1 MPYPQAVVF
10 DLDGTL
16 VDTAEDLHLVLDELM
31 TGEGLPT
38 PPLGEMRGM
47 IGDGARALVARAF
60 AAAGVEPA
68 PGRLDELYA
77 RFLDRYTEEPCR
89 RSRLYPGIAEAL
101 DTLAAAGCRLG
112 LCTNKPQR
120 PTLLLLEALGVA
132 ERFGAVIGGDVL
144 PVRKPDPRHLGAVLE
159 RLDASPNTAVMVGDS
174 RNDVLTAHAA
184 GLPCVLYGHGYTTIP
199 PRELGAE
206 AVIDRWDELAPTLA
220 GLAGRALTPA
230 DALRTSR

>member
-1 MPYPQAVVF
+1 MPYPPAVVF

-16 VDTAEDLHLVLDELM
+16 VDTAEDLHLVLHELM
-31 TGEGLPT
+31 DEGGLPT
-38 PPLGEMRGM
+38 PPLETMRGM

-60 AAAGVEPA
+60 AAEGVD
-68 PGRLDELYA
+68 PGPRRLEELYA
-77 RFLDRYTEEPCR
+77 RFLDRYTAEPCR
-89 RSRLYPGIAEAL
+89 RSRLYPGVAAAL
-101 DTLAAAGCRLG
+101 DKLARAGCRFG
-112 LCTNKPQR
+112 VCTNKPQR
-120 PTLLLLEALGVA
+120 PTVLLLEALGVA
-132 ERFGAVIGGDVL
+132 DRFGAVIGGDVL

-159 RLDASPNTAVMVGDS
+159 RLDASPDTAVMVGDS

-206 AVIDRWDELAPTLA
+206 AVIDRWDELPTALA